1 VHPLANSQQFL
12 KKISET
18 SIGLMRSTRIVQK
31 FFFDRFVKRVRKKIV
46 ELVKRGRLLNR
57 SCSLGMVSAQIWVA
71 KRFGD
76 VNPIRVQTSSLL
88 LHFVSTLQSCVRIVR
103 VLGNV
108 ERDLE
113 LKRVKV
119 TARTPTQPD

>member
-1 VHPLANSQQFL
+1 
-12 KKISET
+12 
-18 SIGLMRSTRIVQK
+18 
-31 FFFDRFVKRVRKKIV
+31 
-46 ELVKRGRLLNR
+46 
-57 SCSLGMVSAQIWVA
+57 MVSAQIWVA

-88 LHFVSTLQSCVRIVR
+88 WHFVSTLQSCVRIVR

-108 ERDLE
+108 ERALE

-119 TARTPTQPD
+119 TARTPTQPGKELESYFVRVEEV